1 MCNCFISIELG
12 VLKRT
17 YCVIHRVTSYFDYG
31 VYVGDKLN
39 APLKAAILAPDLL
52 SFDLT
57 FSTGLSITFCIAY
70 EPKSKYIV
78 FASKNAKIYW
88 TIGHFSIFETALSDI
103 LCQPTT
109 TTTIIYR
116 AGAPQLRFVNCSTT
130 HAALIVNAD
139 NLGVIYINKYG
150 LIALSMSAIKLSTIA
165 ELPMSIVMN
174 KIGDACLLNTW
185 CLEIPDMPQPLIRR
199 KYYDIV
205 YATPYGNCEMWIVIE
220 NDPFVA
226 IINRGM
232 FGDDADMQITA
243 VDGAPAG
250 HETHPLLFTF
260 SGGKKMCAHIACIGV
275 RTYGVCFDDG
285 SYMLNPFVNVTTV

>member
-1 MCNCFISIELG
+1 MCNCLLSIELG

-17 YCVIHRVTSYFDYG
+17 YCAAHRITSYFAYG
-31 VYVGDKLN
+31 VYVGDELN
-39 APLKAAILAPDLL
+39 APLKAAFLAPDLL
-52 SFDLT
+52 SFDLI
-57 FSTGLSITFCIAY
+57 LSDGSNLTFCITY
-70 EPKSKYIV
+70 EPKCKYVVFTSKH
-78 FASKNAKIYW
+78 AKIYW
-88 TIGHFSIFETALSDI
+88 TIGHFSIFATGTLDI

-116 AGAPQLRFVNCSTT
+116 ADAPQLRFVNCSIT

-139 NLGVIYINKYG
+139 NLGVVYINKYG
-150 LIALSMSAIKLSTIA
+150 LIALSMSSIKLSTMGK
-165 ELPMSIVMN
+165 LPITIVMN
-174 KIGDACLLNTW
+174 REGDACLLNTW
-185 CLEIPDMPQPLIRR
+185 RLEILDAPQPLIRR

-205 YATPYGNCEMWIVIE
+205 YATPYGNCELWIVIE

-232 FGDDADMQITA
+232 LGDAADMQITA

-275 RTYGVCFDDG
+275 RTYGVRFDDG
-285 SYMLNPFVNVTTV
+285 SYVLNPFVNVTTV